1 MYFQIYRNNLIQRK
15 EEAFTLQLKVCV
27 QLYNYISIYFLFAP
41 HVKLNLKLN
50 IIEFVVYNN
59 YHKIIFFII
68 IPETSCKRSNVA
80 YRVNVLPTP
89 QTVVMMYYAY
99 LKQ

>member
-59 YHKIIFFII
+59 YHKIIF
-68 IPETSCKRSNVA
+68 A

-89 QTVVMMYYAY
+89 QTVMYYAY